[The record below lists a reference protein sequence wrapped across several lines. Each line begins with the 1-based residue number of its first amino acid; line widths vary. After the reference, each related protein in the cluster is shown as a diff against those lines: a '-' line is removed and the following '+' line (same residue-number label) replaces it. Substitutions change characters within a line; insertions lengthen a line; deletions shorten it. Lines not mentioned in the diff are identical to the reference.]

1 MCDWWRWWTGRTN
14 RACFAPPYRRSSREP
29 LRSAPRW
36 RGDEQ
41 TAEGQGGACD
51 GDGRLSG
58 GDRGW
63 QRGSRLYYGLA
74 SHSRGC
80 APRRRKLQ
88 RPQARRQDGPRH
100 GRWRMKSVKA
110 WHFLADSG
118 KLRDGRPAVDG
129 EWLLHTGP
137 AVMCES
143 GLHASRKVTDALRY
157 APGSILCR
165 VECRGVVEERADKLL
180 CLERKILWRID
191 STDVLRRFAR
201 MCALDV
207 IDLWN
212 APAVVVEFLSTGETS
227 LRDAA
232 GDAARAAARVAL
244 DAAWV
249 ARDAAGAAAGA
260 AAR

>member
-1 MCDWWRWWTGRTN
+1 
-14 RACFAPPYRRSSREP
+14 
-29 LRSAPRW
+29 
-36 RGDEQ
+36 
-41 TAEGQGGACD
+41 
-51 GDGRLSG
+51 
-58 GDRGW
+58 
-63 QRGSRLYYGLA
+63 
-74 SHSRGC
+74 
-80 APRRRKLQ
+80 
-88 RPQARRQDGPRH
+88 
-100 GRWRMKSVKA
+100 MKSVKA

-260 AAR
+260 AARVAGDAARDAARAAARAAARDAGAAARDAGDAARAAARVARDAARAAALVALDAAGAAARARQDRRLVALVYAEHKRVQGGGV